1 MGRLLDTAAEHRSTV
16 DEIAMTSA
24 ASVAREWSRADP
36 ARLESEWTARAPQ
49 LAAAVS
55 SAQLEAAQQATGYIA
70 STVGG
75 TAALAAQSFSGVT
88 REGREIAPELY
99 SVGVGAA
106 FQAGTALMS
115 ILAANT
121 IRDAGRSADNTLAVA
136 NGALYSVRVVSPG
149 ACSRCAILAGVKGY
163 RTDFERHPEC
173 RCFSMPLRDNETPE
187 GFFQHP
193 SDYFESMTEVEQDR
207 VFTKSGAWA
216 IRNGADPIKVVNA
229 RRGAYKTSTLR
240 ADGSYSRSRLRPVTI
255 GVRPDGSPLQVY
267 ATLEGTTA
275 RGAWGRGRSELVKV
289 GDERYRRSNTLRL
302 MPESVMK
309 MTTSES
315 PERIRELLKRYGYI
329 I

>member
-99 SVGVGAA
+99 SGVTHTKRLIGAGVGVGAA

-163 RTDFERHPEC
+163 RT
-173 RCFSMPLRDNETPE
+173 
-187 GFFQHP
+187 
-193 SDYFESMTEVEQDR
+193 SMTEVEQDR